1 MLDFRMETFMTVCR
15 CMNYT
20 RASEELKITQPAVSQ
35 QIRYLEKHYNTKLF
49 RYEGKKLKLTDAGE
63 ILRDASLSMMND
75 EVSLKNRIQK
85 AGKKKEILHLG
96 ATTAVGE
103 MMLPDILEQ
112 FMREYPDVQVQ
123 MELADT
129 DGLLKKMSTGELD
142 FVLTEGFFDREAY
155 DYCVLSEERFIAVAG
170 PGYRFGNM
178 PKSGRLKLEDLLGE
192 RLLLRET
199 GSGSREVLEHLLDA
213 EKLKPEVFE
222 KRAEINGLHTAK
234 ALAKAGCGI
243 TFLYESTVRG
253 ELQKGE
259 LIEIPLKDVHVCHE
273 FSSVWKKGNA
283 VSASFLNVLEKR
295 EKPS

>member
-35 QIRYLEKHYNTKLF
+35 QIRYLEKHYNAKLF

-75 EVSLKNRIQK
+75 EASLKNRIQK
-85 AGKKKEILHLG
+85 ADKSQGNLRLG
-96 ATTAVGE
+96 STTAVGE
-103 MMLPDILEQ
+103 MMLPDILERY
-112 FMREYPDVQVQ
+112 MRKYPDVQVQ
-123 MELADT
+123 MDLADT
-129 DGLLKKMSTGELD
+129 DRLLEKVNTGELD

-155 DYCVLSEERFIAVAG
+155 DYQVLSEERFIAVAG
-170 PGYRFGNM
+170 PRYRFVNM
-178 PKSGRLKLEDLLGE
+178 KKSGKLKLEELLGE
-192 RLLLRET
+192 RLLLREP

-213 EKLKPEVFE
+213 EKLKPEGFV
-222 KRAEINGLHTAK
+222 KRAEVSGLHTVK

-243 TFLYESTVRG
+243 TFLYESTVHE

-259 LIEIPLKDVHVCHE
+259 LTEIPLKDVHVCHE
-273 FSSVWKKGNA
+273 FSAVWKKGNA
-283 VSASFLNVLEKR
+283 VHASFLNALEKN
-295 EKPS
+295 EEPS

>member
-35 QIRYLEKHYNTKLF
+35 QIRYLEKHYNAKLF

-75 EVSLKNRIQK
+75 EASLKNRIQK
-85 AGKKKEILHLG
+85 ADKSQENLRLG
-96 ATTAVGE
+96 STTAVGE
-103 MMLPDILEQ
+103 MMLPDILERY
-112 FMREYPDVQVQ
+112 MRKYPDVQVQ
-123 MELADT
+123 MDLADT
-129 DGLLKKMSTGELD
+129 DRLLEKVNTGELD

-155 DYCVLSEERFIAVAG
+155 DYQVLSEERFIAVAG
-170 PGYRFGNM
+170 PRYRFVNM
-178 PKSGRLKLEDLLGE
+178 QKSGKLKLEELLGE
-192 RLLLRET
+192 RLLLREP

-213 EKLKPEVFE
+213 EKLKPEGFV
-222 KRAEINGLHTAK
+222 KRAEVSGLHTVK

-243 TFLYESTVRG
+243 TFLYESTVHE

-259 LIEIPLKDVHVCHE
+259 LTEIPLKDVHVCHE
-273 FSSVWKKGNA
+273 FSAVWKKGNT
-283 VSASFLNVLEKR
+283 VHASFLNALEKN
-295 EKPS
+295 EEPS